1 MTRQELQTFM
11 LKNRLSVEAFYR
23 KVGYS
28 PRIIRDFLKGI
39 KKVPE
44 HFTLE
49 YLDKKINT
57 SD

>member
-1 MTRQELQTFM
+1 MTKQELQTFM
-11 LKNRLSVEAFYR
+11 LKNRLSVEEFYR

-28 PRIIRDFLKGI
+28 PDIIRKFLKGT

-44 HFTLE
+44 HFNQE

>member
-11 LKNRLSVEAFYR
+11 LKNRLSVEEFYR

-28 PRIIRDFLKGI
+28 PDVIRKFLKGT

-44 HFTLE
+44 HFTEEHLQ
-49 YLDKKINT
+49 LKINQT
-57 SD
+57 A